1 MLERPWSILGHD
13 ISELEGEAAHRVFA
27 VALVVLVSDAVHVF
41 SIDERDADFA
51 GSNLL
56 EEVVAADVLGPG
68 DEAVVQVGSRVN
80 WRVLD
85 AELGAEHHC
94 GISLVDV
101 FRCFSLNSHYTVI
114 ILELNLRPSTRH
126 SRCSQRA
133 DPRQDRI
140 GSCRWC

>member
-1 MLERPWSILGHD
+1 MVSLKRRNELRDPSKIFPKNFTLLVRPWSILGDD

-27 VALVVLVSDAVHVF
+27 VALVVLVSQSVDVF

-51 GSNLL
+51 GSDLL

-68 DEAVVQVGSRVN
+68 DETVVQVSSRVN

-94 GISLVDV
+94 IVSLVDV
-101 FRCFSLNSHYTVI
+101 FRCFSLNSYFVI
-114 ILELNLRPSTRH
+114 LYY
-126 SRCSQRA
+126 
-133 DPRQDRI
+133 
-140 GSCRWC
+140 